1 MKLSGKCPIILMWEK
16 VGEMKFIGNYS
27 NNIDEKGRIIIP
39 AKFRNE
45 LGGTVVISFEFEKAL
60 VVRHDNDFKKWTK
73 SLTEMG
79 TLNPS
84 ARKLQR
90 AILGNSVEINI
101 DSKGRALIPKNLLER
116 ASIKSGTQIVGVGD
130 RVEIFSD
137 KAWEE
142 MNKDFDAGELEK
154 LAEELS

>member
-1 MKLSGKCPIILMWEK
+1 
-16 VGEMKFIGNYS
+16 MKFIGNYS

-45 LGGTVVISFEFEKAL
+45 LGSKVFVSFEFENTL
-60 VVRHDNDFKKWTK
+60 VIRHADDFKKWT
-73 SLTEMG
+73 STLMEMNN
-79 TLNPS
+79 LNPS

-116 ASIKSGTQIVGVGD
+116 ASITKGAEIVGVGD

-137 KAWEE
+137 KAWEK

-154 LAEELS
+154 LAKELS